1 MKSWNSF
8 ALYCGPLSVTNWAGM
23 PCSAKMLLRCV
34 TIACELV
41 LVSFLMTGNLLY
53 WSEISSDFDV
63 VFERPQYKS
72 LQSCWTTG

>member
-23 PCSAKMLLRCV
+23 PCSAKILLRFE
-34 TIACELV
+34 TIASELV

-53 WSEISSDFDV
+53 CPEIS
-63 VFERPQYKS
+63 RY
-72 LQSCWTTG
+72 W